1 MDGLGLQELETMAQH
16 ARLLVGGN
24 LLKLPFWCCMKQ
36 PMLSEFK
43 TFIELAPLR
52 KYQKQCC

>member
-1 MDGLGLQELETMAQH
+1 MAQH